1 MDRRPTMPENGDDKI
16 PTARVRVLADLV
28 DRTVNNSNAMLN
40 ARIDGV
46 ERGIEIFQADL
57 VRVPTTVDR
66 AIISLRELIE
76 ARLERNSA
84 VSVERFARVESQFI
98 EMNKRGD
105 QLTLANS
112 TAIAAALQA
121 QKEAAYESQKAS
133 AAAIAKAETATSE
146 SIKQLQALFQTSIGA
161 LNLQIQDV
169 KSRLDKGE
177 GGAISRVA
185 AVADN
190 RYEHTNAR
198 EETRESRA
206 MVFGI
211 IGVTVGLAALI
222 TTIVLAIVPHLSH

>member
-1 MDRRPTMPENGDDKI
+1 MPENGDDVI
-16 PTARVRVLADLV
+16 PTARVRVISDLV
-28 DRTVNNSNAMLN
+28 ERAVSSSNAMLN
-40 ARIDGV
+40 ARIDGI

-66 AIISLRELIE
+66 AITGLRELIE
-76 ARLERNSA
+76 SRLERNSS
-84 VSVERFARVESQFI
+84 VSDERFARVDSQFV

-121 QKEAAYESQKAS
+121 QKEAAYEAQKSS

-146 SIKQLQALFQTSIGA
+146 SIKQLQVLFQTSIAA
-161 LNLQIQDV
+161 LNTQVLDV

-185 AVADN
+185 SVADS
-190 RYEHTNAR
+190 RYEHTNQR
-198 EETRESRA
+198 EDTRESRS
-206 MVFGI
+206 MVFGL
-211 IGVTVGLAALI
+211 IGAAIGLAALI
-222 TTIVLAIVPHLSH
+222 TTIVLSIIPHLSH